1 MVLISF
7 TKVLK
12 YFEVGTQYGHQSKVG
27 HMYFSEGILV
37 YSADWRKHKVFSLC
51 SVSQPLPTASQ
62 ESPWWMLQA
71 WLLLRGEVKVT
82 FTTVTL

>member
-27 HMYFSEGILV
+27 HMYFSEGILMH
-37 YSADWRKHKVFSLC
+37 SADWRKNKVFSLC
-51 SVSQPLPTASQ
+51 SKSHNLCPVPPEKVHCLVDAAGMAATA
-62 ESPWWMLQA
+62 
-71 WLLLRGEVKVT
+71 
-82 FTTVTL
+82 